1 MAKLTQEELNSL
13 SPRARKALGEADEI
27 LQEIVTI
34 NPNAETKEEPKKEK
48 KENKNEKLV
57 VRDVSIG
64 AVVRLGHSHGPN

>member
-1 MAKLTQEELNSL
+1 ISIRYGNIIGDKMAKLTQEELNSL

-48 KENKNEKLV
+48 KENKNEKL
-57 VRDVSIG
+57 
-64 AVVRLGHSHGPN
+64 